1 MIENPINQ
9 LFILFVSFQIQLT
22 INDGISTLKETVSIN
37 PINPEFDDK
46 MELVFQLKLN
56 FDSIEINYKV
66 QIDPIV

>member
-37 PINPEFDDK
+37 PIDPEFDDK
-46 MELVFQLKLN
+46 MELDFQLKLN
-56 FDSIEINYKV
+56 FDSIEIN
-66 QIDPIV
+66 